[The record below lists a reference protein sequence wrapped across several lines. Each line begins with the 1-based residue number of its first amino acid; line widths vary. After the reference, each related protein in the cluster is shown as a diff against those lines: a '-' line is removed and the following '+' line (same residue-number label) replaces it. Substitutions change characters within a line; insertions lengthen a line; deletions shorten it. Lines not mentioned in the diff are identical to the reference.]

1 MDYYLCDN
9 AECGYITEAP
19 EPERCPLCGGEF
31 FTRMDEDEL
40 AGEEWTTLAEQ
51 AEERGD
57 ADTAVRCF
65 TRGAELEFAA
75 AQCNL
80 GRCYRDGEGVDQDYA
95 QAVRWYRRS
104 AEQKFPRGLFSL
116 GWCYDNGLGV
126 EKDPAEAARWY
137 SKAADGGDV
146 QAQYN
151 LAWDYARGEGVA
163 QSWPHAAALYRKAA
177 DQGHADALY
186 SLAQCVE
193 HGLGVEADLDE
204 AARLY
209 AQAADKGV
217 QRAREDWKR
226 LKGMRSIPH
235 RIKRL
240 VHKLFS
246 GRRDYE
252 GRTDPEKN

>member
-1 MDYYLCDN
+1 M
-9 AECGYITEAP
+9 
-19 EPERCPLCGGEF
+19 
-31 FTRMDEDEL
+31 
-40 AGEEWTTLAEQ
+40 
-51 AEERGD
+51 
-57 ADTAVRCF
+57 
-65 TRGAELEFAA
+65 
-75 AQCNL
+75 
-80 GRCYRDGEGVDQDYA
+80 
-95 QAVRWYRRS
+95 
-104 AEQKFPRGLFSL
+104 
-116 GWCYDNGLGV
+116 

-151 LAWDYARGEGVA
+151 LAWDYARGEGVT
-163 QSWPHAAALYRKAA
+163 QSWPHAVALYRKAA

-193 HGLGVEADLDE
+193 HGLGVESDLDE

-226 LKGMRSIPH
+226 LTGMRSIPH